1 MGERYDYIIV
11 GAGSAGCVLA
21 HRLSANPR
29 CRVLLLE
36 AGGPGNSPLVRMPKG
51 FGRLIPDPHHAWH
64 FPVMPSPGRASPE
77 VWVRGKMVGGSSSIN
92 GMIYSRGHPKDYDA
106 WEALGATGWNWSTMK
121 SAYLA
126 IENHELGA
134 NTFRGAGGPLHIS
147 VGKLRYPVAE
157 ALIAAGQQMGLQRK
171 EDLNDEEQE
180 GVGYFPYTI
189 RQGQRVSSAAAFLQP
204 ARQRPNLRVLTHA
217 HVERV
222 ILEQQRTT
230 GVLARVH
237 GQVQT
242 FHCDAEVILCAG
254 AIMSPKILMLSGIGP
269 GAHLQSFGLDVQV
282 NRPDVGSRL
291 REHLSFSMPFRLL
304 GDPGLNHHLRG
315 WGLAAS
321 ALRYLASRGGPL
333 ASGPFEVGAYI
344 RTNPSLQRPNAQ
356 LYMSAFSMASG
367 NDNRARWTAIDKQ
380 PGITIYGQLLQL
392 TSEGQ
397 LHLRSAD
404 PQEALEIRPQWLST
418 PEDQEAAVALVRYMR
433 RYMQQP
439 AISAHVGE
447 ELLPGMACESDEALL
462 EVFQRLSRCGLHAVA
477 TCRMGNDAQAV
488 VDPRLRVRG
497 VHGLR
502 VADCSVMPSL
512 VSGNTN
518 GPAMALGWRAADLIE
533 EDICARA

>member
-51 FGRLIPDPHHAWH
+51 FGRLIPDPQHAWH
-64 FPVMPSPGRASPE
+64 FPVIPSPGRASPE

>member
-1 MGERYDYIIV
+1 MSERYDYIIV

-36 AGGPGNSPLVRMPKG
+36 AGGAGNSPLVRMPKG
-51 FGRLIPDPHHAWH
+51 FGRLIPDPQHAWH

-77 VWVRGKMVGGSSSIN
+77 VWVRGKMLGGSSSIN

-230 GVLARVH
+230 GVSARVR

-269 GAHLQSFGLDVQV
+269 GAQLQALGLDVQV

-397 LHLRSAD
+397 LQLRSAD

-433 RYMQQP
+433 RYIQQP

-447 ELLPGMACESDEALL
+447 ELLPGVACESDEALL

-512 VSGNTN
+512 ISGNTN

-533 EDICARA
+533 EDSCARA